1 MPLSDD
7 ERFENYLKQFR
18 PLSPEALHIEKRR
31 GARRRP
37 PVLGVWAAAAVVL
50 ITVVLMMWPRSKPT
64 HVEQGTGS
72 LAEFEPLSNPQ
83 PLTLGSANALLARAP
98 SFKAAVDQL
107 AHRPQTEQLA
117 EGTQSLLTVLS
128 KEDTHL

>member
-1 MPLSDD
+1 MPPSDD

-18 PLSPEALHIEKRR
+18 PLSPEVLHIEKQR
-31 GARRRP
+31 GARLRL

-50 ITVVLMMWPRSKPT
+50 ITVLFMMWPRSQPA
-64 HVEQGTGS
+64 HVGQGTGS
-72 LAEFEPLSNPQ
+72 FAQFEPLSNRQ
-83 PLTLGSANALLARAP
+83 SLTLGSANALLARAP

-107 AHRPQTEQLA
+107 AHRPQTKQLA
-117 EGTQSLLTVLS
+117 EGMQSLLTVLS